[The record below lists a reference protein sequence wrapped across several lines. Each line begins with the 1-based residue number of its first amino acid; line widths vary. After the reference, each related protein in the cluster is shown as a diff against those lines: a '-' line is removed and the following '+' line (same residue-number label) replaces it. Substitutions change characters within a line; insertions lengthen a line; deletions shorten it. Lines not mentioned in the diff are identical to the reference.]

1 MPKKAAITAKQVD
14 TSYLETLLGYNARRV
29 SIKVFD
35 LFTQKMATYDLS
47 QVDFSVLSLI
57 LHNPGITS
65 RQVCSV
71 LNMLPPNLVSKI
83 TTMEERGVLARKPHP
98 DDGRAIGLF
107 LTDAGTALMVE
118 AEQTATQL
126 EDNAAERL
134 TATEK
139 KTLFRLLQK
148 IYL

>member
-1 MPKKAAITAKQVD
+1 MTKKAATTAKQVD
-14 TSYLETLLGYNARRV
+14 TSYLETLLGYNTRRV

-35 LFTQKMATYDLS
+35 LFEKRMAAYNLS
-47 QVDFSVLSLI
+47 QVDFSILSLI
-57 LHNPGITS
+57 LHNPGMTS
-65 RQVCSV
+65 RQLCSV

-83 TTMEERGVLARKPHP
+83 TMMEERGVLAREPHP

-107 LTDAGTALMVE
+107 LTDAGTKLMLE
-118 AEQTATQL
+118 AEKTAAQL
-126 EDNAAERL
+126 EQDAAKKL
-134 TATEK
+134 TATET

>member
-1 MPKKAAITAKQVD
+1 MPKKAAITSTRVD
-14 TSYLETLLGYNARRV
+14 TGYLETLLGYNTRRA
-29 SIKVFD
+29 SLKVLD
-35 LFTQKMATYDLS
+35 LFTQKMAAYDLS

-71 LNMLPPNLVSKI
+71 LNMLPPNLVNKI

-98 DDGRAIGLF
+98 DDGRAIGLV
-107 LTDAGTALMVE
+107 LTDAGSALMFE
-118 AEQTATQL
+118 AENTATQL
-126 EDNAAERL
+126 EDEAAARL
-134 TATEK
+134 TAAEK